1 MRLYYETVST
11 PLLSI
16 LRKLMASEV
25 FKVFRLVG
33 GTALA
38 LQRGHRRSVD
48 IDLFTDMDY
57 SDMPVAAM
65 REYLEKEFPVHKGTE
80 SMDMPALGYHIF
92 LSEGNEP
99 PVKVD
104 FFYTEPFIFP
114 AIEEEGLRIADQRE
128 IAAMKLGVIGS
139 QIFRQKDYWDIHEM
153 LESYSLPDMIQWAL
167 KRDPYTITRDDIV
180 KGLQHVDK
188 VQESPMGIVS
198 LKPLEYWE
206 LKVLDLKEEV
216 KAIRPLSPRT
226 RRNH

>member
-180 KGLQHVDK
+180 KGLQQVDK

-216 KAIRPLSPRT
+216 KDL
-226 RRNH
+226 